1 MTDTERGDSRNF
13 SFFRWMHLDVE
24 RGPKA
29 WETQGDH
36 HHPGP
41 TL

>member
-24 RGPKA
+24 RGPK
-29 WETQGDH
+29 
-36 HHPGP
+36 PGKHKV
-41 TL
+41 TTITWG